1 MCGGLS
7 SRPHTHVKVA
17 VSPASTSRAFDM
29 FPTNLPRS
37 SAVSLSSAAQHR
49 PAITTGPAHPPP
61 KKNTITA
68 RHTPHHPHASQR
80 QGKHI
85 STTNTYMARYR
96 RGFAARARA
105 YDPPCRR
112 SRPRTSIRP
121 RRTPHS
127 TRLRSAARLRPSLH
141 TQTPPQTP
149 HKHPTPGQQPAHTH
163 THTPRQHLPVRLLG
177 RPSAHASLSAN
188 RQNKQKQTYLV
199 TKRDLSTRMHHS
211 IARPVRR
218 RVDSPASASHQR
230 ESALAPALSRRQPRS
245 RCGARRLQVH
255 AAPAHIVREAAAQ
268 HSEAARTRR
277 DPARTR
283 REGGPAHERQ

>member
-112 SRPRTSIRP
+112 CRPRTSIRP

-163 THTPRQHLPVRLLG
+163 THHANTCQ
-177 RPSAHASLSAN
+177 SASSGVCL
-188 RQNKQKQTYLV
+188 
-199 TKRDLSTRMHHS
+199 RMHHS
-211 IARPVRR
+211 PQTAKTSKSRPIR
-218 RVDSPASASHQR
+218 SPKETYQPHAS
-230 ESALAPALSRRQPRS
+230 LYRQT
-245 RCGARRLQVH
+245 GAQARRLTSERQPPAPECAGAGLEQA
-255 AAPAHIVREAAAQ
+255 AAPLAVRGQAPAGPRGTRAHSAGGGG
-268 HSEAARTRR
+268 ARF
-277 DPARTR
+277 
-283 REGGPAHERQ
+283 

>member
-1 MCGGLS
+1 
-7 SRPHTHVKVA
+7 
-17 VSPASTSRAFDM
+17 M

-61 KKNTITA
+61 QKKNTITA

-149 HKHPTPGQQPAHTH
+149 HKHPAARSVACTHTH
-163 THTPRQHLPVRLLG
+163 THTTPTPASPPPRASVCACITLCKPPKQAKADLSGHQK
-177 RPSAHASLSAN
+177 RPLNPHASLY
-188 RQNKQKQTYLV
+188 RQTGAQ
-199 TKRDLSTRMHHS
+199 
-211 IARPVRR
+211 
-218 RVDSPASASHQR
+218 
-230 ESALAPALSRRQPRS
+230 
-245 RCGARRLQVH
+245 ARRLTSERQPPAPECAGAGLEQA
-255 AAPAHIVREAAAQ
+255 AAPLAVRGQAPAGPRGTRAHSAGGGG
-268 HSEAARTRR
+268 ARF
-277 DPARTR
+277 
-283 REGGPAHERQ
+283 

>member
-1 MCGGLS
+1 
-7 SRPHTHVKVA
+7 
-17 VSPASTSRAFDM
+17 M

-61 KKNTITA
+61 KKKYNKRTT
-68 RHTPHHPHASQR
+68 HTTPPPR
-80 QGKHI
+80 QSAPGKTHFHNKHI
-85 STTNTYMARYR
+85 YRKVPARVCSTGA
-96 RGFAARARA
+96 
-105 YDPPCRR
+105 
-112 SRPRTSIRP
+112 SIRP
-121 RRTPHS
+121 AVQAQPAAYEYPAAQDPTQHAAPE
-127 TRLRSAARLRPSLH
+127 RSQAAAQPAH
-141 TQTPPQTP
+141 TDAPTNTPQTP
-149 HKHPTPGQQPAHTH
+149 RRPVSSLHTH

-245 RCGARRLQVH
+245 RCGASCLQVH
-255 AAPAHIVREAAAQ
+255 AAPAHIVREAAA
-268 HSEAARTRR
+268 HASDA
-277 DPARTR
+277 ARTR

>member
-1 MCGGLS
+1 
-7 SRPHTHVKVA
+7 
-17 VSPASTSRAFDM
+17 M

-85 STTNTYMARYR
+85 STTNTSIAGYR

-112 SRPRTSIRP
+112 CRPRTSIRP

-149 HKHPTPGQQPAHTH
+149 HKHPVARSAACTH
-163 THTPRQHLPVRLLG
+163 THTTPTPASPPPR
-177 RPSAHASLSAN
+177 ASGCACITL
-188 RQNKQKQTYLV
+188 RKPPKQAKA
-199 TKRDLSTRMHHS
+199 DLSGHQKRPINRMHHS

-255 AAPAHIVREAAAQ
+255 AAPAHIVREADARN
-268 HSEAARTRR
+268 SDAARTRR

-283 REGGPAHERQ
+283 RDGGPAHERQ

>member
-1 MCGGLS
+1 
-7 SRPHTHVKVA
+7 
-17 VSPASTSRAFDM
+17 M

-49 PAITTGPAHPPP
+49 PAITTGPAHPPK

-85 STTNTYMARYR
+85 STTNTYIARYR

-149 HKHPTPGQQPAHTH
+149 HKHPAARSVACTHHTH
-163 THTPRQHLPVRLLG
+163 HANTCQSASSGVRL
-177 RPSAHASLSAN
+177 
-188 RQNKQKQTYLV
+188 
-199 TKRDLSTRMHHS
+199 RMHHS
-211 IARPVRR
+211 LQTAKTSKSRPIW
-218 RVDSPASASHQR
+218 SPKETSQPACITLSPDRCAGASTHQR
-230 ESALAPALSRRQPRS
+230 VPATSARVRWRRP
-245 RCGARRLQVH
+245 
-255 AAPAHIVREAAAQ
+255 
-268 HSEAARTRR
+268 
-277 DPARTR
+277 
-283 REGGPAHERQ
+283 